1 MSKTT
6 KPQKKKRSFY
16 MTMHRLLAGF
26 FRWALRVHIT
36 GVENLPAE
44 GGGVVCINHIAF
56 WDVITVACV
65 LPRQLRFLAKKE
77 LFKIPLLSGLIT
89 ALGAYGIDRRGA
101 DVGAIKKS
109 IAMAEGGELVAIFPQ
124 GTRHGGENPADTE
137 VKNGAGMIIYRSHVS
152 AIPVCIKMK
161 KNKYALFRR
170 IDVIVGSPIEYNELG
185 FENGGSDE
193 YKAAT
198 RKIFDR
204 VCELGGFLPS
214 VQEGGA
220 E

>member
-6 KPQKKKRSFY
+6 KEKKKKRGFY
-16 MTMHRLLAGF
+16 MTMHSMLAGF
-26 FRWALRVHIT
+26 FKWALRVHIT
-36 GVENLPAE
+36 GAENLPAE

-56 WDVITVACV
+56 CDVITVACV

-89 ALGAYGIDRRGA
+89 AFGAFGIDRRGA

-109 IAMAEGGELVAIFPQ
+109 IAIAESGELVAIFPQ

-137 VKNGAGMIIYRSHVS
+137 VKNGAGMVVYRSQVP

-170 IDVIVGSPIEYNELG
+170 VDVIVGAPIKYEELG
-185 FENGGSDE
+185 FENGGSAE
-193 YKAAT
+193 YQAAT
-198 RKIFDR
+198 RKIFGR
-204 VCELGGFLPS
+204 VCELGGFLPTKQKGS
-214 VQEGGA
+214 A